1 MKSMIIL
8 RDNGDYDFVYGALL
22 INNDDVETIKKAI
35 ENIMD
40 EYYDGVIY
48 DWDSNSLDYVLMKLN
63 GKYEYIFVDNDEYI
77 LINKNKVHNAFI

>member
-8 RDNGDYDFVYGALL
+8 KDNEDRDFVYGALL
-22 INNDDVETIKKAI
+22 VNYDDVETIKKAI
-35 ENIMD
+35 EDIMD

-63 GKYEYIFVDNDEYI
+63 GKYEYTLIHQDDYI
-77 LINKNKVHNAFI
+77 HNSFI